1 MKTLLLN
8 TDFEHL
14 EEAAAFLR
22 GGEVVAVPTET
33 VYGLAANALDVSA
46 VRKIF
51 AAKGRPQD
59 NPLILHISG
68 LSMLY
73 DIAERVPKLAETL
86 AEHFWPGPLTMIFP
100 KKNSIPAETC
110 GGLPTVGVR
119 MPRHDFTL
127 RLIERCGFP
136 LAAPSANTS
145 GLPSPT
151 SADHVFRDMNG
162 RIPLIIDGGECR
174 CGLESTVIC
183 FEGDGIRVLRPGA
196 VTAEELSEFV
206 EVRIDGG
213 VLSAVD
219 SGKPVLSPGMKYKHY
234 SPSAQVYLVEG
245 DAKRLFD
252 FLSEKAGTGEKIG
265 VLCASGIAL
274 PFGCIRLP
282 YGDTA
287 EERAARLFGSLRKA
301 DELGCAAV
309 YVEKPSVQGLELA
322 LYNRLLRAAA
332 FRIIDLGGT
341 S

>member
-1 MKTLLLN
+1 MKTFLLEAG
-8 TDFEHL
+8 DEHL
-14 EEAAAFLR
+14 DRAAELLR
-22 GGEVVAVPTET
+22 SGEVVAVPTET

-59 NPLILHISG
+59 NPLILHICG

-73 DIAERVPKLAETL
+73 DIAERVPKLAEAL
-86 AEHFWPGPLTMIFP
+86 AARFWPGPLTMIFP
-100 KKNSIPAETC
+100 KKDHVPAETC

-151 SADHVFRDMNG
+151 SADHVFRDMDG

-196 VTAEELSEFV
+196 VTAEELSEFA

-213 VLSAVD
+213 VLSAVEP
-219 SGKPVLSPGMKYKHY
+219 GTPVLSPGMKYKHY
-234 SPSAQVYLVEG
+234 SPNAQVYLVEG
-245 DAKRLFD
+245 DGKRFFD
-252 FLSEKAGTGEKIG
+252 FLSERTETGERIG
-265 VLCASGIAL
+265 VLCASGTAI
-274 PFGCIRLP
+274 PPECIRLP

-287 EERAARLFGSLRKA
+287 EERAAKLFGSLRGA

-309 YVEKPSVQGLELA
+309 YVEKPSPRGLELA

-332 FRIIDLGGT
+332 FRIIDLGGN